1 MRSEAHD
8 AFRADLSA
16 RMDGEVTAARSEEL
30 DEHLTTCDECR
41 AYEASLRKVKR
52 ALRLQPAPDVP
63 DLTASIVAAVTEQGA
78 RSRTWDSWRSR
89 GRTALVA
96 AVIAALVV
104 LGASLPSRNRSGD
117 VAVADLAAE
126 VRAAAKEITTYHAV
140 YTITER
146 GWHPSVPV
154 RRMEAEVWFAAPE
167 SMRLSVRDHTR
178 YPGLGW
184 PVNDTD
190 LVASETRWWIRE
202 PSSCPTA
209 ALPGCALRPEVE
221 ERALVHRQP
230 FDGTSPVPT
239 DIILPLET
247 IASGE
252 GISIAGRDQVA
263 GRAAVHVVIPYWQAV
278 PLVTS
283 LQAGGSWRALD
294 PLDRVDLWLE
304 EDTWFPLRFEIHRKG
319 VAAPLLEVTATAF
332 ESPESVFGNVF
343 TVPRSGIRRD
353 GGFDGTT
360 RLRSAVEPAYRA
372 GLSSYRD
379 GVTSEGQ
386 AVVTYASGMS
396 WLKVAADHRTSPSFE
411 IATGELVRVGN
422 GYGLYQP
429 ATELLRRRVDIYG
442 RDVHVH
448 LESNL
453 PRAEL
458 LKVGASIPVR
468 GRKIDRLQ
476 EGPGTTI
483 RRLSRAEAMDHPL
496 ALAPAYLP
504 AGYRLS
510 TSLLSESGRGARLIT
525 LYRRAEAEFEGFG
538 IRVTRAERMT
548 SLPPSSENLVNVRI
562 GDVRA
567 RWSAER
573 SELEWIDD
581 GTYTAVAVPAFDL
594 DMAVRVADGLR

>member
-1 MRSEAHD
+1 MRSEAHE

-16 RMDGEVTAARSEEL
+16 RMDGEVTAARSQEL
-30 DEHLTTCDECR
+30 DEHLSTCSDCR
-41 AYEASLRKVKR
+41 SYEASLRKVKR
-52 ALRLQPAPDVP
+52 AVRLQVAPEVP
-63 DLTASIVAAVTEQGA
+63 DLAASIMRAVAEEGGRA
-78 RSRTWDSWRSR
+78 RTWDAWRSR

-146 GWHPSVPV
+146 GWHRSVPV

-178 YPGLGW
+178 YPGRGW
-184 PVNDTD
+184 PTNDID

-252 GISIAGRDQVA
+252 GISIEGREQIA

-332 ESPESVFGNVF
+332 EQPQDVFANVF
-343 TVPRSGIRRD
+343 AVPRSGIQRD
-353 GGFDGTT
+353 GGFDGAT
-360 RLRSAVEPAYRA
+360 RSRAAVEPTYRA
-372 GLSSYRD
+372 GLRSYRD
-379 GVTSEGQ
+379 GVTAEGQ
-386 AVVTYASGMS
+386 AVVSYASGMS
-396 WLKVAADHRTSPSFE
+396 WLKVAADDRTRPSFE
-411 IATGELVRVGN
+411 TATGELVKVGD

-429 ATELLRRRVDIYG
+429 ATELLRRRIDIFG
-442 RDVHVH
+442 QRVHVH

-458 LKVGASIPVR
+458 LKVASSIDVQ
-468 GRKIDRLQ
+468 GRKVDQLR

-483 RRLSRAEAMDHPL
+483 TRLSGTEANEHPL
-496 ALAPAYLP
+496 ALTPAYLP
-504 AGYRLS
+504 AGYRPS
-510 TSLLSESGRGARLIT
+510 TSLLSTSGRGARLIT
-525 LYRRAEAEFEGFG
+525 LYRRAEAEFDGFG

-562 GDVRA
+562 GDIRA

-573 SELEWIDD
+573 SELEWIDG

-594 DMAVRVADGLR
+594 EMAVRVADGLR

>member
-1 MRSEAHD
+1 MRSESHE
-8 AFRADLSA
+8 AFRVDLSA
-16 RMDGEVTAARSEEL
+16 RMDGEVTAERSQEL
-30 DEHLTTCDECR
+30 DDHLATCADCR
-41 AYEASLRKVKR
+41 TYEASLRKVKS
-52 ALRLQPAPDVP
+52 ALRVQPAPEVP
-63 DLTASIVAAVTEQGA
+63 DLTGSIMEAVAEHGASA
-78 RSRTWDSWRSR
+78 RTWDSWRSR

-104 LGASLPSRNRSGD
+104 LGASIPSRNRSGD

-126 VRAAAKEITTYHAV
+126 IRAAAKEITNYHAI

-146 GWHPSVPV
+146 GWHRSVPV

-167 SMRLSVRDHTR
+167 SMRLSVRDHTP

-184 PVNDTD
+184 PTNDID

-252 GISIAGRDQVA
+252 GISIEGRDQIA

-304 EDTWFPLRFEIHRKG
+304 EDTWFPLRFEIHRPG
-319 VAAPLLEVTATAF
+319 VEAPLLEVTATAF
-332 ESPESVFGNVF
+332 ERPEDVFANVF
-343 TVPRSGIRRD
+343 TVPSTGIRRD

-360 RLRSAVEPAYRA
+360 RSRAAVEPTYRA
-372 GLSSYRD
+372 GLRSYRD

-386 AVVTYASGMS
+386 AVVSYASGMS
-396 WLKVAADHRTSPSFE
+396 WLKVAADDRTRPSFE
-411 IATGELVRVGN
+411 TATGELVRVGD

-429 ATELLRRRVDIYG
+429 ATELLRRRIDIFG

-458 LKVGASIPVR
+458 LKVASSIDVR
-468 GRKIDRLQ
+468 GRKVDELQ
-476 EGPGTTI
+476 EGPGTKIT
-483 RRLSRAEAMDHPL
+483 RLSRDEAMEHPL
-496 ALAPAYLP
+496 ALTPGYLP
-504 AGYRLS
+504 AGYRQS
-510 TSLLSESGRGARLIT
+510 TALLSSSGRGDRLIT

-562 GDVRA
+562 GDIRA

-594 DMAVRVADGLR
+594 EMAVRIADGLR